1 MEANNV
7 DTFEVERKEYPTE
20 SKSHKILVGSLN
32 TGSLWQVKR
41 LQERTRVL
49 ILGFGF

>member
-20 SKSHKILVGSLN
+20 SKSHKILARCGKLNGSKK
-32 TGSLWQVKR
+32 GH
-41 LQERTRVL
+41 
-49 ILGFGF
+49 